1 MPLPFL
7 NDAGT
12 SFKPPV
18 YSGIVPSLLAAFS
31 APMLVS
37 VVPSCFASSGE
48 AAAKAAVASDAT
60 ARAMNVLRNM
70 MSSSECRFERE
81 RPPAAVRERREDA
94 VEYAGGAGGGV
105 GRVIAE
111 VTGVLEVDP
120 VLRVDVGG
128 EAQRKVAA

>member
-1 MPLPFL
+1 LSNSFVPSVSLSAYCAAFLLSMTIRGFSLSNGDGRMPLPFL

-12 SFKPPV
+12 SFRPPV

-60 ARAMNVLRNM
+60 ARAMNVFRNM
-70 MSSSECRFERE
+70 KSSSECRLERE
-81 RPPAAVRERREDA
+81 RPPAAVR
-94 VEYAGGAGGGV
+94 
-105 GRVIAE
+105 
-111 VTGVLEVDP
+111 
-120 VLRVDVGG
+120 
-128 EAQRKVAA
+128 